1 MANDKD
7 HIALFIDCDNI
18 SHKAIEGIISELSNY
33 GVVNIRQAY
42 GNWTKDNL
50 KNWEAKLLEFAI
62 KPIQQFDYSKNK
74 NATDILMTIDAIDL
88 LHTKDIDSFAFATS
102 DSDFTPVVMR
112 VQQEGIKVFGFG
124 EKKTPA
130 AFMAACSQFIFT
142 EKLMST
148 EAPTSTGA
156 GKSSTVVVKEVRKT
170 SDELKN
176 DKWLRKLL
184 DNALNQTMDEFGWS
198 NLADMGAYINNKS
211 SFSPINY
218 GYKKLSTLL
227 KVMDLY
233 DLYLDKESKQMSV
246 RCKNYTA

>member
-1 MANDKD
+1 MTNSRHQED

-18 SHKAIEGIISELSNY
+18 SHRAIEGIINELSKY

-50 KNWEAKLLEFAI
+50 KNWESKLLEFAI

-74 NATDILMTIDAIDL
+74 NATDILMTIDAMDM
-88 LHTKDIDSFAFATS
+88 LHTKRIDAFAFATS

-124 EKKTPA
+124 EKKTPN

-148 EAPTSTGA
+148 QQVQNQD
-156 GKSSTVVVKEVRKT
+156 VVVKEEKKT
-170 SDELKN
+170 PADFRQ
-176 DKWLRKLL
+176 DKWLRNLL
-184 DNALNQTMDEFGWS
+184 DNAYLQTMDEFGWS
-198 NLADMGAYINNKS
+198 NLADMGAYINNNS

-218 GYKKLSTLL
+218 GYKKLSSLL
-227 KVMDLY
+227 RALDIYDIYMDE
-233 DLYLDKESKQMSV
+233 ESKQMSV
-246 RCKNYTA
+246 RDKNYKA